1 MNKIVIVGGGQ
12 AALSLATQLRKR
24 EFGGSIAILCKESYP
39 PYQRPPLSKKYLIGE
54 MSLPRLYLKPES
66 FYRDNKIDLYL
77 GTTATKIDRKR
88 KQVHFEN
95 TVLEYDAL
103 ALTLGS
109 KPRLL
114 SKSIGGRL
122 KKVFTL
128 RDLSDVDKLAPELKP
143 KRSTLI
149 IGGGYIGLEA
159 AAVAAQIGLKVTLV
173 EVADRILQRV
183 AAPQTSDYFRELHQ
197 SQGVVIKEGVNLQ
210 RLVGKKGIVTSA
222 KLSDGT
228 VLDIDFAIVGVGIAP
243 VTDIARE
250 SGLKVSDGVAVNN
263 KGQTSDAAIWAAGDC
278 CSFPYKGKRIRLES
292 VPHAIEQGQLV
303 ADNILGSRISY
314 VPKPWFWS
322 DQYHVKLQI
331 TGLNSG
337 FNRVITRR
345 VNETAVSFW
354 YYKDHQL
361 IAVDAINDPRAYMV
375 GKRLIDEEKTA
386 RPEIIEDVSS
396 DLKSLLKA

>member
-12 AALSLATQLRKR
+12 AALSLASQLRKR

-88 KQVHFEN
+88 KLVHFEN

-114 SKSIGGRL
+114 SKSMGGRL
-122 KKVFTL
+122 KKVFTI

-159 AAVAAQIGLKVTLV
+159 AAVAAQIGLKVTL
-173 EVADRILQRV
+173 D
-183 AAPQTSDYFRELHQ
+183 
-197 SQGVVIKEGVNLQ
+197 
-210 RLVGKKGIVTSA
+210 
-222 KLSDGT
+222 
-228 VLDIDFAIVGVGIAP
+228 
-243 VTDIARE
+243 
-250 SGLKVSDGVAVNN
+250 
-263 KGQTSDAAIWAAGDC
+263 
-278 CSFPYKGKRIRLES
+278 
-292 VPHAIEQGQLV
+292 
-303 ADNILGSRISY
+303 
-314 VPKPWFWS
+314 
-322 DQYHVKLQI
+322 
-331 TGLNSG
+331 
-337 FNRVITRR
+337 
-345 VNETAVSFW
+345 
-354 YYKDHQL
+354 
-361 IAVDAINDPRAYMV
+361 
-375 GKRLIDEEKTA
+375 
-386 RPEIIEDVSS
+386 
-396 DLKSLLKA
+396 